1 MEEGGRLGVA
11 GLFAGAALGGIGGIS
26 ASSGMYI
33 NNNQRFISES
43 PYIGKRR
50 LSREGLTYGGSL
62 YRSGAKNTSLDT
74 AADLNA
80 DGNIVLGMHNLRRGG

>member
-1 MEEGGRLGVA
+1 MAIGGTI
-11 GLFAGAALGGIGGIS
+11 AGAALGGIGGIS

-33 NNNQRFISES
+33 DNNKRFISES